1 MELSALIA
9 PKSLHVPRG
18 ILTALPDIDGPFPQA
33 KVLDHHAQLKM

>member
-18 ILTALPDIDGPFPQA
+18 ILTAITDIDAPVPQP
-33 KVLDHHAQLKM
+33 KVLDHHAQLKI